1 MAKSPIERF
10 STVFLIAGIV
20 FFAFSFVS
28 SGLVPWLMMKK
39 LPTKSLD
46 DLSKNVPASFIKLSQ
61 DYPAE
66 FKQVYG
72 EPNSAAYKKALGYG
86 RDIYIAE
93 ACWHCHS
100 QQVRPISNEP
110 ARWGKVST
118 ADEYQNVLQM
128 PQMMGTRRVGPD
140 LFREAGRRSNDW
152 HMAHFYKPTN
162 VVPTSVMP
170 EFTWFFDD
178 HKRPNE
184 KGLAIVTYINWLGS
198 WNVDS
203 TDPMM
208 QSIPKEN
215 RATTMATK

>member
-10 STVFLIAGIV
+10 STIFLVAGLA
-20 FFAFSFVS
+20 FFIFSFVS

-46 DLSKNVPASFIKLSQ
+46 DLAKEMPKSFAKLAQ
-61 DYPAE
+61 DYPVE
-66 FKQVYG
+66 FKKYYG
-72 EPNSAAYKKALGYG
+72 EPNAENYKKALALGYNT
-86 RDIYIAE
+86 YIAE

-178 HKRPNE
+178 NKRPNE
-184 KGLAIVTYINWLGS
+184 RGLAIVTYVNWLGS
-198 WNVDS
+198 WLKDS
-203 TDPMM
+203 TDEMM
-208 QSIPKEN
+208 ASIPKAN
-215 RATTMATK
+215 RAK